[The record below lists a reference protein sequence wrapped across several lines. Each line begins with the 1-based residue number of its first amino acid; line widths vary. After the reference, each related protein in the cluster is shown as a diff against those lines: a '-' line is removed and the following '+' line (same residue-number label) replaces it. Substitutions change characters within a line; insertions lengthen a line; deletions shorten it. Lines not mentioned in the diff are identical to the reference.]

1 MLEIFL
7 RGPVDFEIG
16 GVFVMVTLPRFV
28 MRRGGV
34 GVDGRT
40 HEIAEEVL
48 VSSVGSGASVS
59 SVALIVDFVLGVA
72 LTVSD
77 LVR

>member
-1 MLEIFL
+1 M
-7 RGPVDFEIG
+7 DFENG

-28 MRRGGV
+28 VRRGGV

-40 HEIAEEVL
+40 VREIAAEVL

-59 SVALIVDFVLGVA
+59 SVALIVDFVVGVA